1 MSIKSVCVYCASS
14 SKISSVY
21 FDATDQLGLLLAKNN
36 INCICGAGNKGLMNS
51 LTDSV
56 IRNGGHVTGIIP
68 QFMVD
73 EGWHHQKL
81 SEIIVTETMHER
93 KSLMAEKSD
102 AVIALPGGCG
112 TLEELLEIITWRQL
126 GLYNKPIVI
135 LNVNGYYDDLI
146 RMLEKA
152 ISESF
157 MREEHKKMWQVA
169 SNALEAVELL
179 QNNRNE
185 FHNDRKRAAI

>member
-1 MSIKSVCVYCASS
+1 M
-14 SKISSVY
+14 
-21 FDATDQLGLLLAKNN
+21 G
-36 INCICGAGNKGLMNS
+36 
-51 LTDSV
+51 
-56 IRNGGHVTGIIP
+56 
-68 QFMVD
+68 
-73 EGWHHQKL
+73 
-81 SEIIVTETMHER
+81 
-93 KSLMAEKSD
+93 
-102 AVIALPGGCG
+102 LPGGWG
-112 TLEELLEIITWRQL
+112 TLSESLVIITGRQL
-126 GLYNKPIVI
+126 WLNNKPIVI

-157 MREEHKKMWQVA
+157 MREEHKKMWHVA

>member
-157 MREEHKKMWQVA
+157 MREEHKKMWHVA

-179 QNNRNE
+179 LNNRNE

>member
-1 MSIKSVCVYCASS
+1 MLFRS
-14 SKISSVY
+14 
-21 FDATDQLGLLLAKNN
+21 
-36 INCICGAGNKGLMNS
+36 GNKGLMNS

>member
-1 MSIKSVCVYCASS
+1 MSIKSVCVYCTSS

>member
-73 EGWHHQKL
+73 EGR
-81 SEIIVTETMHER
+81 SEER
-93 KSLMAEKSD
+93 RVGKE
-102 AVIALPGGCG
+102 C
-112 TLEELLEIITWRQL
+112 
-126 GLYNKPIVI
+126 
-135 LNVNGYYDDLI
+135 
-146 RMLEKA
+146 
-152 ISESF
+152 
-157 MREEHKKMWQVA
+157 
-169 SNALEAVELL
+169 
-179 QNNRNE
+179 
-185 FHNDRKRAAI
+185 

>member
-157 MREEHKKMWQVA
+157 MREEHKKMWHVA